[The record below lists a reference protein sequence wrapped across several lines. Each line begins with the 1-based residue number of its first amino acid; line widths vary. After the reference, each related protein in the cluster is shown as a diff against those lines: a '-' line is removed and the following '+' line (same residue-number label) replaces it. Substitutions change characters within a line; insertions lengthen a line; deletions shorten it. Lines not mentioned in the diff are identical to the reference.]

1 MFPLS
6 TPFLPDPEIHE
17 SKRQRLIPFPRV
29 GKRQALIPFPRTGKR
44 SELPL
49 ESDNGDR
56 DDSPVTREEMLR
68 NILNSLPNKQRP
80 LVRKSDIGNEEMLA
94 PSYASE
100 SNGPKGLYGWLS
112 MDTRIM

>member
-1 MFPLS
+1 MHS
-6 TPFLPDPEIHE
+6 HYKKNIIM
-17 SKRQRLIPFPRV
+17 LISIDNK

-49 ESDNGDR
+49 ASDNGD
-56 DDSPVTREEMLR
+56 DEAPLTRAQMLR
-68 NILNSLPNKQRP
+68 SILNSLPNKQRP
-80 LVRKSDIGNEEMLA
+80 LVRKSDLSPDEMLA

-100 SNGPKGLYGWLS
+100 SNGPQGLYGWLS